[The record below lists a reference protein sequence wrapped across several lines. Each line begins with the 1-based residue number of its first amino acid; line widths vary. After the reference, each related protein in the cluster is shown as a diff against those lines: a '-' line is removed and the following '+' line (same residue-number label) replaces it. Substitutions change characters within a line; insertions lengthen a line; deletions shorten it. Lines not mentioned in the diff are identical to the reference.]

1 MSGFKFNVLLYLD
14 ETEHAFYAS
23 IYAAILMINMPNMYL
38 TVVQLKETKYGS
50 IGKKPNWPKS
60 WPISPDTECFFDVF
74 SIKKNDI
81 NYCVLYC
88 NPNIPDTVDAILDY
102 AIKNSM
108 ELLIIGSGEQR
119 SLKDLILGGLGH
131 TLRKM
136 SPIPV
141 LEVNKLTKD
150 YLDSYQ
156 PKPRLKII
164 RNDFRQ

>member
-23 IYAAILMINMPNMYL
+23 VYAAILMINMPNMYL
-38 TVVQLKETKYGS
+38 TVVQLKETKYCS
-50 IGKKPNWPKS
+50 IGTRTNWPKS
-60 WPISPDTECFFDVF
+60 WPISSDTECFLDVF
-74 SIKKNDI
+74 SIREIDV
-81 NYCVLYC
+81 NYRVLYC

-102 AIKNSM
+102 ASRNSI
-108 ELLIIGSGEQR
+108 ELIIIGEQR
-119 SLKDLILGGLGH
+119 TLKDLILGSLGH
-131 TLRKM
+131 TLQKM

-141 LEVNKLTKD
+141 LEVNKLPKD

-164 RNDFRQ
+164 RK